1 MADKVRSEFRP
12 KFWELPLN
20 QLKDPEWE
28 ALCDGCG
35 RCCLHKLQDE
45 ETDELFYTDVAC
57 KLLNL
62 KTCRCSHYENRIQYV
77 PDCMSIREEG
87 NAVYN
92 LLPSSCAYRLR
103 YEGKPLPLWHPLFTN
118 STETMNALGISITG
132 RVISEEV
139 LKDQDIEERIIH
151 WID

>member
-1 MADKVRSEFRP
+1 MAAKDSLNLRS
-12 KFWELPLN
+12 KFWELPLESLN
-20 QLKDPEWE
+20 DAEWE

-45 ETDELFYTDVAC
+45 EDDQLYYTDVAC
-57 KLLNL
+57 TLLNL
-62 KTCRCSHYENRIQYV
+62 ETCRCDHYVERIKHV

-87 NAVYN
+87 QAVYA

-103 YEGKPLPLWHPLFTN
+103 NENKPLPLWHPLFTG
-118 STETMNALGISITG
+118 STETMHALGISIRG
-132 RVISEEV
+132 QVISEDD
-139 LKDQDIEERIIH
+139 LTDLDIEERIIQ

>member
-1 MADKVRSEFRP
+1 MAEGVKSEVRAI
-12 KFWELPLN
+12 FWELPLTE
-20 QLKDPEWE
+20 LSDAEWE

-45 ETDELFYTDVAC
+45 EDDQLYYTDVAC

-62 KTCRCSHYENRIQYV
+62 KTCRCDHYEERIKHV

-87 NAVYN
+87 QAVYA

-103 YEGKPLPLWHPLFTN
+103 NEGKPIPVWHPLLTG
-118 STETMNALGISITG
+118 STDTMHALGISIRG
-132 RVISEEV
+132 QVISEE
-139 LKDQDIEERIIH
+139 KMQGQDMEERIIQ
-151 WID
+151 WIK

>member
-1 MADKVRSEFRP
+1 MAANVEPQLRS
-12 KFWELPLN
+12 KFWQLPLTELN
-20 QLKDPEWE
+20 NSEWE

-45 ETDELFYTDVAC
+45 EDDQLYYTDVAC
-57 KLLNL
+57 KLLDL
-62 KTCRCSHYENRIQYV
+62 ETCRCKHYTDRIKYV

-87 NAVYN
+87 QAVYA

-103 YEGKPLPLWHPLFTN
+103 NENQPLPLWHPLLTG
-118 STETMNALGISITG
+118 SRDAMHALGISIRG
-132 RVISEEV
+132 QVISEETIE
-139 LKDQDIEERIIH
+139 DDAIEERIIQ

>member
-1 MADKVRSEFRP
+1 MAACVKSGLRS
-12 KFWELPLN
+12 KFWQLPLTDLN
-20 QLKDPEWE
+20 DSEWE

-45 ETDELFYTDVAC
+45 EDNQLYYTDVAC

-62 KTCRCSHYENRIQYV
+62 ETCQCKHYTDRIKYV

-87 NAVYN
+87 QAVYA

-103 YEGKPLPLWHPLFTN
+103 NENQPIPLWHPLLTG
-118 STETMNALGISITG
+118 SSDAMHTLGISIRG
-132 RVISEEV
+132 QVISEETIE
-139 LKDQDIEERIIH
+139 DDAIEERIIQ

>member
-1 MADKVRSEFRP
+1 MAANVEPQLRS
-12 KFWELPLN
+12 KFWQLPLTELN
-20 QLKDPEWE
+20 NSEWE

-45 ETDELFYTDVAC
+45 EDDQLYYTDVAC
-57 KLLNL
+57 KLLDL
-62 KTCRCSHYENRIQYV
+62 ETCRCKHYADRIKYV

-87 NAVYN
+87 QAVYA

-103 YEGKPLPLWHPLFTN
+103 NENQPLPLWHPLLTG
-118 STETMNALGISITG
+118 SSDAMYTLGISIRG
-132 RVISEEV
+132 QVISEETIE
-139 LKDQDIEERIIH
+139 DDAIEERIIQ

>member
-1 MADKVRSEFRP
+1 MVACVKPELRSN
-12 KFWELPLN
+12 FWQLPLN
-20 QLKDPEWE
+20 ELNDSEWE

-45 ETDELFYTDVAC
+45 EDDQLYYTDVAC

-62 KTCRCSHYENRIQYV
+62 DTCRCQHYAERIKYV
-77 PDCMSIREEG
+77 PDCMSIRKEG
-87 NAVYN
+87 QAVYA

-103 YEGKPLPLWHPLFTN
+103 NENQPIPLWHPLLTGN
-118 STETMNALGISITG
+118 TDVMHTLGISIRG
-132 RVISEEV
+132 QVISEEDI
-139 LKDQDIEERIIH
+139 KDEEIEERIIQ

>member
-1 MADKVRSEFRP
+1 MAGKVCSNLRS
-12 KFWELPLN
+12 KFWTLPLAALN
-20 QLKDPEWE
+20 PFEWD

-45 ETDELFYTDVAC
+45 ETDELYYTDVAC

-62 KTCRCSHYENRIQYV
+62 KTCSCKHYDDRIKYV

-87 NAVYN
+87 DAVYA

-103 YEGKPLPLWHPLFTN
+103 YENKPLPLWHPLLTGN
-118 STETMNALGISITG
+118 TDAMHDLEMSVRGKAISENALKG
-132 RVISEEV
+132 
-139 LKDQDIEERIIH
+139 QDLQERIIH

>member
-1 MADKVRSEFRP
+1 MAANVEPQLRS
-12 KFWELPLN
+12 KFWQLPLTELN
-20 QLKDPEWE
+20 NSEWE

-45 ETDELFYTDVAC
+45 EDDQLYYTDVAC
-57 KLLNL
+57 KLLDL
-62 KTCRCSHYENRIQYV
+62 ETCRCKHYADRIKYV

-87 NAVYN
+87 QAVYA

-103 YEGKPLPLWHPLFTN
+103 NENQPLPLWHPLLTG
-118 STETMNALGISITG
+118 SSDAMHALGISIRG
-132 RVISEEV
+132 QVISEETIEN
-139 LKDQDIEERIIH
+139 DAIEERIIQ

>member
-1 MADKVRSEFRP
+1 MAAVVKPAQR
-12 KFWELPLN
+12 KHFWLLPLE
-20 QLKDPEWE
+20 QLSDSEWE

-45 ETDELFYTDVAC
+45 EDDQVYFTDVAC

-62 KTCRCSHYENRIQYV
+62 KTCRCRHYDDRLKYV

-87 NAVYN
+87 EAVYSM
-92 LLPSSCAYRLR
+92 LPSTCAYRLR
-103 YEGKPLPLWHPLFTN
+103 YENQALPSWHPLLSGGQQDMRTLGV
-118 STETMNALGISITG
+118 SVAGQVICETQL
-132 RVISEEV
+132 
-139 LKDQDIEERIIH
+139 QDLDLEERIIH

>member
-1 MADKVRSEFRP
+1 MAANVEPQLRS
-12 KFWELPLN
+12 KFWQLPLTELN
-20 QLKDPEWE
+20 NSEWE

-45 ETDELFYTDVAC
+45 ENDQLYYTDVAC
-57 KLLNL
+57 KLLDL
-62 KTCRCSHYENRIQYV
+62 ETCRCKHYTDRIKYV

-87 NAVYN
+87 QAVYA

-103 YEGKPLPLWHPLFTN
+103 NENQPLPLWHPLLTG
-118 STETMNALGISITG
+118 SSDAMHALGISIRG
-132 RVISEEV
+132 QVISEETIE
-139 LKDQDIEERIIH
+139 DDAIEERIIQ